1 MKQLLDKV
9 INRIGL
15 TEQEATAVMEH
26 FSSGE
31 ASREFIAAMLTA
43 LRMKGESIEE
53 ITGFVKVMREKAR
66 RIVVTTD
73 LPVLD
78 IVGTGGDHANTFNI
92 STMSAIVAA
101 GAGITVAKHGN
112 RSVTSKCGSAEV
124 FSSLG
129 VNLDASPETLEKALK
144 EVGLAFLFAP
154 GLHLSMKYVMPV
166 RKELKIRTVFNIL
179 GPLAN
184 PAFADT
190 MVVGVYSKEL
200 TKVFAKVLSN
210 IGIKRAYVVN
220 GNDGTDEISLV
231 TTTNVV
237 SVIDG
242 QIKEFELDPR
252 EYGFYFVDAGSI
264 KGGDVEENKLIALA
278 ILSGEKGSK
287 RDVVLLNAGVAIALC
302 LTTVDI
308 KAGIALAKDSIDS
321 GKALHKLSELIKI
334 TNG

>member
-1 MKQLLDKV
+1 MKLLLDKV
-9 INRIGL
+9 INRVGL
-15 TEQEATAVMEH
+15 TEEEAISVMEH

-31 ASREFIAAMLTA
+31 ASREFIAAMLIA

-66 RIVVTTD
+66 RIVVATE
-73 LPVLD
+73 LPLLD

-92 STMSAIVAA
+92 STLSAIVAA

-154 GLHLSMKYVMPV
+154 GLHRSMKYVMPV

-190 MVVGVYSKEL
+190 MLVGVYSKEL

-242 QIKEFELDPR
+242 QLQEFVLDPLD
-252 EYGFYFVDAGSI
+252 YGFSFVDAGSI
-264 KGGDVEENKLIALA
+264 KGGDVEENKFIALA
-278 ILSGEKGSK
+278 ILSGEKGPK

-302 LTTVDI
+302 LPKVDI
-308 KAGIALAKDSIDS
+308 KAGIELAKESIDS
-321 GKALHKLSELIKI
+321 GKALHKLSDLIKI